1 MSEWSFRDNFR
12 IWQNIWPKTCWDMCL
27 NIYQKGCHE
36 KLKSLRKA
44 FSQLMEAN
52 GWRDQARWFGLYI
65 KEAVLG
71 TDRRQCLDHSM
82 FWWYGSFAQVET
94 KQAVLGTDKRQ
105 CLEHVFWW
113 YESLAQ
119 VDIKQAVLGTD
130 KRQCL
135 EQMFWWYESLAQVD
149 IKQAVLGT
157 NKRAVPRSHFFK

>member
-1 MSEWSFRDNFR
+1 
-12 IWQNIWPKTCWDMCL
+12 
-27 NIYQKGCHE
+27 
-36 KLKSLRKA
+36 
-44 FSQLMEAN
+44 MEAN
-52 GWRDQARWFGLYI
+52 GWRYQARWFGLYI

-105 CLEHVFWW
+105 VFWW

-157 NKRAVPRSHFFK
+157 NKRAVPRSHFFYVTQVEIIEGSLEVFRQYGQMKSRAGQRQREEKD